1 MTEWRTLRARL
12 PDDEFSEVERI
23 RERYGLSYNEIMRSG
38 VKFYVSLTLAK
49 ELIADSLAKRD
60 ITVRGRN
67 LGDILNSLE
76 YQADME
82 QRITRIVKLLVWE
95 IFEKGMDFEK
105 RTRPLRK
112 KRAVGRP
119 KEKKAKG

>member
-60 ITVRGRN
+60 ITVKGRN
-67 LGDILNSLE
+67 LGDILNSPE